1 MKTSRSKIFCRDC
14 NRPKLL
20 FKEEKNA
27 LNFIKF
33 NAGKYSEKTPVRAYF
48 CNVCMGW
55 HLTSKKG
62 ESYMNPAVEK
72 VIQQYHNGYK
82 GQMGKYG
89 DETISMSN
97 IVLSQC
103 SALKRDMKISQ
114 KNIWK
119 KTRLLNKYRS
129 ILSTRLN
136 PHDFAL
142 IERSINEIFAI
153 IERRYNSAEFSYDS
167 ASTSYEN

>member
-1 MKTSRSKIFCRDC
+1 MNTGKTIQSTAIKS
-14 NRPKLL
+14 
-20 FKEEKNA
+20 A
-27 LNFIKF
+27 LKDI
-33 NAGKYSEKTPVRAYF
+33 YP
-48 CNVCMGW
+48 
-55 HLTSKKG
+55 
-62 ESYMNPAVEK
+62 
-72 VIQQYHNGYK
+72 
-82 GQMGKYG
+82 
-89 DETISMSN
+89 N

-103 SALKRDMKISQ
+103 STIKRNLKISQ

-142 IERSINEIFAI
+142 IERSINETFAI